1 MVLLLTCFGLIPA
14 LDISLMDV
22 KLPSSCLKLYK
33 VRRILRSSRE
43 LSFRGLPPKFLFQSF
58 LL

>member
-33 VRRILRSSRE
+33 VRTILRSSRE
-43 LSFRGLPPKFLFQSF
+43 LRFRGLPPKFLFQPF

>member
-1 MVLLLTCFGLIPA
+1 MVLLLTRFGLIPA
-14 LDISLMDV
+14 LVISLMDV
-22 KLPSSCLKLYK
+22 KLPSSCLKLYE